1 MPYEQFDDASYTE
14 LRRNLLRAKGSGE
27 QREFLTVLRD
37 SGKFAAWIRARVE
50 TEPGDSLP
58 LLEDPL
64 TESEFKEPPKSAE
77 EWMFDAWKSIGPA
90 DACRV
95 PFWGLVTLRHIEEG
109 RIESRY
115 LAANGG
121 ALSGGLE
128 RIDRTLKEGDEKAVD
143 SIVRVTLRRMG
154 GLPEVR
160 GNRSVYVNCPF
171 ARAWWRGYLT
181 REICGESGAEPRS
194 VANVLTVSQSY
205 WEELINLVVS
215 KNSVLGD
222 AKVRTALVWAL
233 SDFIDDGEKKHLF
246 HANRLTR
253 IQRLI
258 GVRSAW
264 QELGVFS
271 VEDLKEMISGEFIAS
286 IRPG

>member
-1 MPYEQFDDASYTE
+1 MSYEQFEDASYTE

-27 QREFLTVLRD
+27 QREFLAVLRD
-37 SGKFAAWIRARVE
+37 SGEFAAWIRSRVK
-50 TEPGDSLP
+50 TESGDSPP
-58 LLEDPL
+58 LLENRL

-77 EWMFDAWKSIGPA
+77 EWMFDAWKSIAPA

-109 RIESRY
+109 RIQSRY

-121 ALSGGLE
+121 ALSGGRE
-128 RIDRTLKEGDEKAVD
+128 RIDRTLKEEDEKAVD
-143 SIVRVTLRRMG
+143 SIVRASLRRMG
-154 GLPEVR
+154 GLPEAR

-171 ARAWWRGYLT
+171 ARAWWRGYLA
-181 REICGESGAEPRS
+181 REICEESGAEPRS

-233 SDFIDDGEKKHLF
+233 SDFIDDAEKKHLF

-271 VEDLKEMISGEFIAS
+271 ARELKEMISGEFIAS
-286 IRPG
+286 IRPE